1 MRVEQLDPKAVR
13 PPELLRFRVAQSY
26 TDARFSALKA
36 SIANTSGNVQPI
48 KVVPSGDGFFTW
60 VIGSLRWRACLEL
73 GLPVLAVIDDQVSL
87 PQAVIELDA
96 SNADA
101 SLIER
106 GQLYASA
113 LDAGLFPSNR
123 RLAQAVARDLSE
135 LVTAV
140 DLARLPDSV
149 LACFDDP
156 RTISLSAAKRLR
168 TECARDPQRAFARAT
183 THMSAGR
190 AMRTAEAVRYFLR
203 A

>member
-1 MRVEQLDPKAVR
+1 MLVEQIDPKAVR
-13 PPELLRFRVAQSY
+13 PPELLHFRAPQSY
-26 TDARFSALKA
+26 SDARFIALKA
-36 SIANTSGNVQPI
+36 SICNTAGNVQPI
-48 KVVPSGDGFFTW
+48 KVRPAGDGLFTW

-73 GLPVLAVIDDQVSL
+73 GLPVLAVIDDLVSF

-96 SNADA
+96 SNAEA
-101 SLIER
+101 SLLER
-106 GQLYASA
+106 GKLYASA

-156 RTISLSAAKRLR
+156 RTISLAAAKRLR
-168 TECARDPQRAFARAT
+168 TEFARDPQRAVARAT
-183 THMSAGR
+183 THMSGGR